1 MLTVRTAFVRG
12 EVTKALVPCT
22 SSFLLYPHY
31 PYSKSID
38 LRYSCAAINGI
49 DPAIVSR
56 ANEIA
61 SLSARGENI
70 VAACAVLSSE
80 EMQDLE
86 EAV

>member
-1 MLTVRTAFVRG
+1 MYVLLYVIPV
-12 EVTKALVPCT
+12 
-22 SSFLLYPHY
+22 FLLA
-31 PYSKSID
+31 KMID
-38 LRYSCAAINGI
+38 SRYSCAAINGI

-86 EAV
+86 EAVRVHLSKNNKGM

>member
-1 MLTVRTAFVRG
+1 MYVLLSIIPA
-12 EVTKALVPCT
+12 
-22 SSFLLYPHY
+22 FLLA
-31 PYSKSID
+31 KLID
-38 LRYSCAAINGI
+38 LWRYSCAAINGI

-86 EAV
+86 EAVRVHLSKNNKGG